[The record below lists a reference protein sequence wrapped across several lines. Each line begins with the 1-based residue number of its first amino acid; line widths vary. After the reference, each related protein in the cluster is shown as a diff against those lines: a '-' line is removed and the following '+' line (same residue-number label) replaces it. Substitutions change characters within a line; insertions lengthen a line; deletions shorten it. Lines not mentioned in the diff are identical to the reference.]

1 MAGSNEFRAFANA
14 VGANRETPTAWNADA
29 VRTTGFQSGTAASQ
43 KVNTPIASASTMVTA
58 LAQAIADT
66 LAVAVLDDGNVANLE
81 AQLISMITQIA
92 VGSSGGFATAAEIL
106 NLNST
111 KPISGAG
118 LFAAAA
124 FQSLT
129 YGSPIAWD
137 ARAKGPNTEVTLT
150 GSTTQLGA
158 ISNLSDAEPLIFAP
172 KQDAT
177 GSRLLTFASQHV
189 FLFNNGVA
197 PTLST
202 GANKQDFMFGF
213 YKASAS
219 SVFWTSFAKA
229 L

>member
-1 MAGSNEFRAFANA
+1 MAGSTEYVAFANG
-14 VGANRETPTAWNADA
+14 VGANRETPSAWAADA
-29 VRTTGFQSGTAASQ
+29 TRTAGFQNGIANAAQVS
-43 KVNTPIASASTMVTA
+43 TPIAQASTMVAA
-58 LAQAIADT
+58 LAKAIADT

-172 KQDAT
+172 KQDTT
-177 GSRLLTFASQHV
+177 GSRMLTYASQHV
-189 FLFNNGVA
+189 FLFNGGVP

-202 GANKQDFMFGF
+202 AANKQDFMFGF

-229 L
+229 A